1 MKYTLIFIITLLLG
15 STAVFGQTKTLDDF
29 VQQAIKNSPLIK
41 DLNNQV
47 LAAQIDSVRIRAG
60 FKPQVGLIAGGLYAP
75 VIKGYGYS
83 QAITNGQMLNGQV
96 VVSKSF
102 IGKDYLKS
110 QFAAIGL
117 SQDSLRNS
125 VKLSEQDLRRTIIGQ
140 YITAYGSL
148 QQQQFNQEVV
158 DLLVKEEGLLK
169 KLTRN
174 NVYRQSDYL
183 TFLVTLKGAQLQLS
197 QSKLQYKTD
206 FATLNYLSGI
216 ADTTLTDIAKPELPR
231 SVVFDRSNSIFF
243 KQYRIDSLR
252 LANSRKLVDYSYRP
266 KLSAF
271 ADGGY
276 NSDLMA
282 GYYKNFG
289 VSAGLSLTMPIYDGG
304 QKKLAYKKL
313 ALEQETQQVYKAFNL
328 NQYNQQVNQLN
339 QQINE
344 YDKLIKEINDQ
355 FKYSESLIKVN
366 TQLMQTGDLKI
377 ADLILAIN
385 SYLSIKNQLAQNTI
399 SRLQLINQL
408 NYWSR

>member
-1 MKYTLIFIITLLLG
+1 MKYIIYLFALILTT
-15 STAVFGQTKTLDDF
+15 STCYGQSKTLDDYL
-29 VQQAIKNSPLIK
+29 QHALKNSPLIK

-47 LAAQIDSVRIRAG
+47 LAARIDSVRIRAG
-60 FKPQVGLIAGGLYAP
+60 FKPQVALNAGGLYAP
-75 VIKGYGYS
+75 VIKGYGYAA
-83 QAITNGQMLNGQV
+83 AITNEHSLNGQV
-96 VVSKSF
+96 TVSKSF
-102 IGKDYLKS
+102 IGKDYLNT

-158 DLLVKEEGLLK
+158 TLLSKEEELLK
-169 KLTRN
+169 KLTRS

-197 QSKLQYKTD
+197 QTKLQYKTD
-206 FATLNYLSGI
+206 YATLNYLSGI
-216 ADTTLTDIAKPELPR
+216 ADTTISEIAKPELQR
-231 SVVFDRSNSIFF
+231 AIVYDRSNSIFF
-243 KQYRIDSLR
+243 KQYQLDSLR
-252 LANSRKLVDYSYRP
+252 LANSRKLIDYSYRP

-276 NSDLMA
+276 NSDLTSQ
-282 GYYKNFG
+282 YYKNFG
-289 VSAGLSLTMPIYDGG
+289 ASVGFSLTMPIYDGG
-304 QKKLAYKKL
+304 QKQLAYKKL
-313 ALEQETQQVYKAFNL
+313 SLEQETQQVYKAFYF
-328 NQYNQQVNQLN
+328 NQYKQQISQLN
-339 QQINE
+339 QQIKE
-344 YDKLIKEINDQ
+344 YDKLITEINEQ

-385 SYLSIKNQLAQNTI
+385 SYLSIKNQLAQNVI

>member
-1 MKYTLIFIITLLLG
+1 MKHLLYLFAFLAIG
-15 STAVFGQTKTLDDF
+15 SSCFGQTKTLDGYL
-29 VQQAIKNSPLIK
+29 QQALKNSPLIK

-47 LAAQIDSVRIRAG
+47 LSAQIDSVRIRAG
-60 FKPQVGLIAGGLYAP
+60 FKPQVSLNAGGLYAP
-75 VIKGYGYS
+75 VIKGYGYAP
-83 QAITNGQMLNGQV
+83 AITNEHSLNGLLT
-96 VVSKSF
+96 VSKTF
-102 IGKDYLKS
+102 IGKDYLGS

-125 VKLSEQDLRRTIIGQ
+125 IKLSEQDLRRTIIGQ

-158 DLLVKEEGLLK
+158 DLLKGEEDLLK
-169 KLTRN
+169 KLTRS
-174 NVYRQSDYL
+174 NVYRQTDYL
-183 TFLVTLKGAQLQLS
+183 AFLVTLKGAQLQLS

-206 FATLNYLSGI
+206 YATLNYLSGI
-216 ADTTLTDIAKPELPR
+216 ADTSIVEITKPELQR
-231 SVVFDRSNSIFF
+231 AVIYDRSNSIFF
-243 KQYRIDSLR
+243 KQYQLDSLR
-252 LANSRKLVDYSYRP
+252 LANSRKLIDYSYRP

-276 NSDLMA
+276 NSDLTSQ
-282 GYYKNFG
+282 YYKNLGASVGF
-289 VSAGLSLTMPIYDGG
+289 SLTMPIYDGG

-313 ALEQETQQVYKAFNL
+313 ALEQETQQVYKAFYF
-328 NQYNQQVNQLN
+328 NQYRQQINQLN
-339 QQINE
+339 QQIDE
-344 YDKLIKEINDQ
+344 YDKLINEINEQ
-355 FKYSESLIKVN
+355 FKYAESLIKVN

-385 SYLSIKNQLAQNTI
+385 SYLSIKNQLAQNVI

>member
-1 MKYTLIFIITLLLG
+1 MKQLFYFFAFLFLSTCCLG
-15 STAVFGQTKTLDDF
+15 QGKTLDDYL
-29 VQQAIKNSPLIK
+29 QQALKNSPLIK

-60 FKPQVGLIAGGLYAP
+60 FKPQVALNAGGLYAP
-75 VIKGYGYS
+75 VIKGYGYAA
-83 QAITNGQMLNGQV
+83 AITNEHTLNGQLT
-96 VVSKSF
+96 VSKSF
-102 IGKDYLKS
+102 IGKDYLNS
-110 QFAAIGL
+110 QFVAIGL
-117 SQDSLRNS
+117 QQDSLRNS
-125 VKLSEQDLRRTIIGQ
+125 VKLTEQDLRRTIIGQ

-148 QQQQFNQEVV
+148 QQQKFNQDIVE
-158 DLLVKEEGLLK
+158 LLSKEEGLLK

-183 TFLVTLKGAQLQLS
+183 TFLVTLKGAQIQLS
-197 QSKLQYKTD
+197 QSRLQYKTD

-216 ADTTLTDIAKPELPR
+216 SDTTIYEVAKPELQR
-231 SVVFDRSNSIFF
+231 TVAYDRSNSIFF
-243 KQYRIDSLR
+243 KQYQLDSLR
-252 LANSRKLVDYSYRP
+252 LTNARKLIDYSYKP

-276 NSDLMA
+276 NSDLTSQ
-282 GYYKNFG
+282 YYKNFG
-289 VSAGLSLTMPIYDGG
+289 ASVGFSLSMPIYDGG

-313 ALEQETQQVYKAFNL
+313 SLEQETQQAYKAFNL
-328 NQYNQQVNQLN
+328 NQYGHQINQLN

-344 YDKLIKEINDQ
+344 YDKLIAEINEQ

-385 SYLSIKNQLAQNTI
+385 GYLSIKNQLAQNVIT
-399 SRLQLINQL
+399 RLQLINQL

>member
-1 MKYTLIFIITLLLG
+1 MKYIIYIFAFLLG
-15 STAVFGQTKTLDDF
+15 TPVCFGQDKTLDDY
-29 VQQAIKNSPLIK
+29 VQQALKNSPLIK

-60 FKPQVGLIAGGLYAP
+60 FKPQVALNAGGLYAP
-75 VIKGYGYS
+75 VIKGYGYAA
-83 QAITNGQMLNGQV
+83 AITNERTLNGQL

-102 IGKDYLKS
+102 IGKDYLGS

-125 VKLSEQDLRRTIIGQ
+125 VKLSEQDLRRTITGQ

-148 QQQQFNQEVV
+148 QQQQFNQEVA
-158 DLLVKEEGLLK
+158 DLLGKEEDLLK
-169 KLTRN
+169 KLTRS

-197 QSKLQYKTD
+197 QSRLQYKTD
-206 FATLNYLSGI
+206 YATLNYLSGI
-216 ADTTLTDIAKPELPR
+216 ADTTIRTIAKPELQR
-231 SVVFDRSNSIFF
+231 AVIYDRSNSIFF
-243 KQYRIDSLR
+243 KQYQLDSLR
-252 LANSRKLVDYSYRP
+252 LANSRKLIDYSYRP

-276 NSDLMA
+276 NSDLTST
-282 GYYKNFG
+282 YYKNFG
-289 VSAGLSLTMPIYDGG
+289 ASVGFSLTMPIYDGG

-313 ALEQETQQVYKAFNL
+313 SLEQETQQVYKAFYL
-328 NQYNQQVNQLN
+328 NQYKQQVNQLN

-344 YDKLIKEINDQ
+344 YDKLIKEINEQ

-385 SYLSIKNQLAQNTI
+385 SYLSIKNQLAQNVI